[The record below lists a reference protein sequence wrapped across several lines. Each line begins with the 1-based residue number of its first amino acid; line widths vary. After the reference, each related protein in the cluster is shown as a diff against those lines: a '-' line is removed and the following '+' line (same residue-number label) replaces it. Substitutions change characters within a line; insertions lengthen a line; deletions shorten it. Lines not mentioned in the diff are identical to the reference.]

1 MADTIPPSTQLKHR
15 QPKTA
20 SEQSNTNSEKTPR
33 KLTDMIK
40 RVSGSQSDAALMAKA
55 SNGSEDSEIRDQA
68 TGVQSHKRRA
78 LPASAATGATKGD
91 KIFYPAMTIA
101 TVAKER
107 AKASENPISR
117 LTRHRCS

>member
-33 KLTDMIK
+33 KLTDMMK

-55 SNGSEDSEIRDQA
+55 SNASDDSAIPDLANR
-68 TGVQSHKRRA
+68 VQSHKRTG
-78 LPASAATGATKGD
+78 LPTSAATGATQGD
-91 KIFYPAMTIA
+91 
-101 TVAKER
+101 
-107 AKASENPISR
+107 
-117 LTRHRCS
+117 